1 MNRKKSLVAL
11 IILLFG
17 LFLLGGCGNNT
28 EDGVIEAGGG
38 TVLLEA
44 KDNDTTIAE
53 GNSTVLTATVSVTR
67 KDSKGVYVT
76 DHYPGQ
82 AVTFVIIS
90 NNTGGTVTPMNGGIT
105 NADGVAS
112 AVYTA
117 GKLKKGLVVQDTI
130 QAHIAG
136 YSGQIIITRTG
147 VESGYAIALAASP
160 TSVAAGQN
168 SVVTAT
174 VTATS
179 PEGASPITISTS
191 GGVSGGGASSYPVSG
206 QVVTFSFVANNSGG
220 YLVTVNAVTDAT
232 GRATA
237 TYTAG
242 SSSPGIDVTDT
253 VQATAGGSTAVV
265 AITRTEGQGYGIT
278 LTADPDKF
286 GGNWQGQTVRSV
298 LTAIVTSESK
308 ELSGQTVTFTII
320 SGGGSLSSLT
330 ARTDGTGTA
339 VVTYS
344 RYISENTGDGQTVI
358 FAVIKA
364 RLSSGAEAEARIGIG
379 TYTEE

>member
-17 LFLLGGCGNNT
+17 LFLLGGCGDNT
-28 EDGVIEAGGG
+28 EQGVIEAGGG
-38 TVLLEA
+38 SVTLA
-44 KDNDTTIAE
+44 AADTTVAE
-53 GNSTVLTATVSVTR
+53 GNSTVLTAKVSVTR

-232 GRATA
+232 GRPRTRPAA
-237 TYTAG
+237 VH
-242 SSSPGIDVTDT
+242 PG
-253 VQATAGGSTAVV
+253 
-265 AITRTEGQGYGIT
+265 
-278 LTADPDKF
+278 LM
-286 GGNWQGQTVRSV
+286 
-298 LTAIVTSESK
+298 
-308 ELSGQTVTFTII
+308 
-320 SGGGSLSSLT
+320 
-330 ARTDGTGTA
+330 
-339 VVTYS
+339 
-344 RYISENTGDGQTVI
+344 
-358 FAVIKA
+358 
-364 RLSSGAEAEARIGIG
+364 
-379 TYTEE
+379 

>member
-1 MNRKKSLVAL
+1 MNRKKSLGVL

-17 LFLLGGCGNNT
+17 LFLIGGCGDNT
-28 EDGVIEAGGG
+28 EQGVIEAGGG
-38 TVLLEA
+38 SVALSA
-44 KDNDTTIAE
+44 ADTTVAE
-53 GNSTVLTATVSVTR
+53 GNSTILTATVSVIR
-67 KDSKGVYVT
+67 KDSTGAYIT

-90 NNTGGTVTPMNGGIT
+90 NNSGGTVTPMNGGIT

-136 YSGQIIITRTG
+136 YSGQIVITRTG
-147 VESGYAIALAASP
+147 VESGYTIALAASP

-168 SVVTAT
+168 SVITAT
-174 VTATS
+174 VTATN
-179 PEGASPITISTS
+179 PEG
-191 GGVSGGGASSYPVSG
+191 GSSVPVSG
-206 QVVTFSFVANNSGG
+206 QIVNFSLVANNSGG
-220 YLVTVNAVTDAT
+220 YLVTVNAVTDAS
-232 GRATA
+232 GKATA

-253 VQATAGGSTAVV
+253 VQANAGGSTAVV

-286 GGNWQGQTVRSV
+286 GGNWQGVTVQSV
-298 LTAIVTSESK
+298 LTAKITSDSK
-308 ELSGQTVTFTII
+308 ELSGQVVTFTIV
-320 SGGGSLSSLT
+320 SGGGSLSKLS
-330 ARTDGTGTA
+330 AITDGTGTA
-339 VVTYS
+339 VVNYS
-344 RYISENTGDGQTVI
+344 RYISENTGPGQAVI
-358 FAVIKA
+358 FVVIKA

-379 TYTEE
+379 DYTEG

>member
-1 MNRKKSLVAL
+1 MNRTKSLGVL
-11 IILLFG
+11 IILLLG

-28 EDGVIEAGGG
+28 EEGVIEAGGG
-38 TVLLEA
+38 TVVLA
-44 KDNDTTIAE
+44 AADTTVAD
-53 GNSTVLTATVSVTR
+53 GNSTILTATVTVTR

-90 NNTGGTVTPMNGGIT
+90 NNSGGTLTPMNGGIT

-112 AVYTA
+112 AIYTA
-117 GKLKKGLVVQDTI
+117 GKLKKGLVVQDTV

-136 YSGQIIITRTG
+136 YSGQIVITRTG
-147 VESGYAIALAASP
+147 VESGYTIALTAAP

-168 SVVTAT
+168 SVITAT
-174 VTATS
+174 VSATD
-179 PEGASPITISTS
+179 PENPSA
-191 GGVSGGGASSYPVSG
+191 GGVPVSG
-206 QVVTFSFVANNSGG
+206 QIVNFSLVASNSGG
-220 YLVTVNAVTDAT
+220 YLVTVNAVTDAS
-232 GRATA
+232 GKATA

-253 VQATAGGSTAVV
+253 VQASAGGSTAVV

-298 LTAIVTSESK
+298 LTAIVTGESK

-344 RYISENTGDGQTVI
+344 RYISENTGTGQAVI
-358 FAVIKA
+358 FVVIKA

-379 TYTEE
+379 TYTEG